1 MVYSYGIQSGQR
13 MAGAR
18 YNKSYKITDHELNT
32 FSKRVQ
38 EVKAISDRVCRE
50 RIEELRK
57 IVSEG

>member
-1 MVYSYGIQSGQR
+1 

-18 YNKSYKITDHELNT
+18 YNKSYKIIDHELNT
-32 FSKRVQ
+32 LSKRVQ
-38 EVKAISDRVCRE
+38 ELKLISDRVCRE